1 MYLKLKVFQ
10 QISGKLILLIYAMHM
25 ISDTRA
31 EKLPN
36 ATKGLYVVAKRA
48 KIQSLK
54 HDSVG

>member
-36 ATKGLYVVAKRA
+36 PTKGLYVVAKRA